1 MLIKMDKTNL
11 IEVDNDSKGVANSKN
26 NHNPHQDHGDALV
39 PLLSAG
45 GLPVQLTDVC
55 DSFIDQA
62 VGDDQND
69 ERKECHEEEVSEE
82 YIILDV
88 ARIFPQVSL
97 IDGVL
102 LAGGVDHYLAY
113 FE

>member
-1 MLIKMDKTNL
+1 MIVNGETNL
-11 IEVDNDSKGVANSKN
+11 VEIDDDPEGVAEPKDNDNS
-26 NHNPHQDHGDALV
+26 HQDHGNALV

-45 GLPVQLTDVC
+45 GLPVQLTDVG
-55 DSFIDQA
+55 DSSIDQA
-62 VGDDQND
+62 VGDDEND

-88 ARIFPQVSL
+88 ARILPHVSET
-97 IDGVL
+97 DGVL